1 MQIEPNTSASA
12 VSRMT
17 TAPLVVPKPV
27 PAADSAAFDRTA
39 ALNQAL
45 KDAAEARPE
54 KVQMAQQLLGHVSW
68 PPSQAL
74 QQIATLMAMH
84 LDS

>member
-1 MQIEPNTSASA
+1 MQIESNVSATA
-12 VSRMT
+12 VSRMS
-17 TAPLVVPKPV
+17 TAPLVASKPV

-45 KDAAEARPE
+45 KDEAGVRPE
-54 KVQMAQQLLGHVSW
+54 KVQMAQQLLGHVQW
-68 PPSQAL
+68 PPIEAV

-84 LDS
+84 L